1 MRMQVRS
8 IYSSD
13 PHFFRVYLW
22 QVAMGLGVVLSALV
36 KSQPPAVLLAIIAR
50 RCRWRSGEAWPS
62 VVTRWGV

>member
-1 MRMQVRS
+1 MF
-8 IYSSD
+8 SS
-13 PHFFRVYLW
+13 RVP
-22 QVAMGLGVVLSALV
+22 VAGGLGLGVVLSALV